1 MVRLP
6 ALVGTYKTKILI
18 MGQLGQQLQVN
29 VPAGTGQ
36 VIING
41 MNQAANFA
49 KWQGTADGPVVKT
62 DGWYWVGQVE
72 IVCQNTSNNS
82 TTSAPASV
90 PEFQEFSDWY
100 SVTVPPFPPPP
111 GPTHGPTQGVT
122 QGIPGPITPQPS
134 STENFA
140 TTLPGGS
147 EKPRH
152 GKHEETPLRGEQE
165 VKPAHGKHEE
175 KPSHGER
182 EEKPRHGEH
191 KPSHRA
197 EE

>member
-1 MVRLP
+1 
-6 ALVGTYKTKILI
+6 

-36 VIING
+36 VIVNG
-41 MNQAANFA
+41 TNQTGNFA
-49 KWQGTADGPVVKT
+49 KWVGTADGSVVKT

-72 IVCQNTSNNS
+72 ITYQETSDDVVY
-82 TTSAPASV
+82 AWPASV
-90 PEFQEFSDWY
+90 PGYQPFSDWY
-100 SVTVPPFPPPP
+100 TVTVPPFNPP
-111 GPTHGPTQGVT
+111 PTHGQGVTQGMT

-134 STENFA
+134 STEHFA
-140 TTLPGGS
+140 TSLPGGS

-165 VKPAHGKHEE
+165 VKPSRGEHERKPSHGKLED

-182 EEKPRHGEH
+182 EEKPPHGEH
-191 KPSHRA
+191 KPSH
-197 EE
+197 E